1 MVYKVM
7 ASTLEY
13 CISRVLHQNHLT
25 FTTEKTFE
33 DLHHGLYR
41 YDFYLPSLNVLIEAQ
56 GTQHYTYS
64 KFFHK
69 KRSDFTKAQER
80 DRRKI
85 SYALVHK
92 IPLYCIPYW
101 DIDSIHTLSDIFK
114 PEYLAT
120 SKFHNDIVYRN
131 HQKSKASP

>member
-1 MVYKVM
+1 MT
-7 ASTLEY
+7 STLEY
-13 CISRVLHQNHLT
+13 CISRVLRQNHLI
-25 FTTEKTFE
+25 FITEKTFK

-41 YDFYLPSLNVLIEAQ
+41 YDFYLPSLNILIEAQ
-56 GTQHYTYS
+56 GAQHYEHS

-85 SYALVHK
+85 SYALAHK

-101 DIDSIHTLSDIFK
+101 DIESIKTPSDIFK
-114 PEYLAT
+114 PSYLAT
-120 SKFHNDIVYRN
+120 SKFHNDIVYRA
-131 HQKSKASP
+131 HQKSKTSSS

>member
-1 MVYKVM
+1 MP
-7 ASTLEY
+7 SSLE
-13 CISRVLHQNHLT
+13 LHITHLLQRSHTT
-25 FTTEKTFE
+25 FIREKSFS
-33 DLHHGLYR
+33 DLKYGYYR
-41 YDFYLPSLNVLIEAQ
+41 FDFYLPTFNALIEVQ
-56 GTQHYTYS
+56 GAQHYKYS

-85 SYALVHK
+85 SYALAHK

-120 SKFHNDIVYRN
+120 SKFHNDVAYRN